1 MNRLQT
7 LSACGLLGL
16 GLLAGCSR
24 NPADG
29 KATGINGTSADITGG
44 DGISTAPGGQ
54 GSGPTGT
61 GGQEPADNPGAEGG
75 ADTGPGTENP
85 NGN

>member
-7 LSACGLLGL
+7 LAVCGLVSLGL
-16 GLLAGCSR
+16 MAGCGR
-24 NPADG
+24 NQADG
-29 KATGINGTSADITGG
+29 RATGIDGTDAGITG
-44 DGISTAPGGQ
+44 DPGISTAPGGQ

-61 GGQEPADNPGAEGG
+61 GGQEPADNAGAEEG
-75 ADTGPGTENP
+75 ADTGPGTANP